1 MDAGRSIAIVPYDAW
16 SDYSTD
22 SLADFWTHE
31 MLLERTNC
39 DIGFTGPHSAFSQY
53 VNWLSEQSLYWCL
66 VTQALNDWDTIL
78 VHCEEIEGS
87 TATVPLP
94 GKDELFGLRLNERCG
109 TLAEAL
115 NMLSGSKRSLTRWC
129 FAHHVQVPRG
139 LALRCQNELPF
150 FELRNYEVV
159 RLSVCD
165 DRLIGAEAENDIGT
179 ADQDVPPAPLIVNED
194 YQ

>member
-1 MDAGRSIAIVPYDAW
+1 MHGAITQLTHWLISGHMRCYWSEPIAILALPVPIPPFRPIPAR
-16 SDYSTD
+16 S
-22 SLADFWTHE
+22 
-31 MLLERTNC
+31 
-39 DIGFTGPHSAFSQY
+39 GPRQY
-53 VNWLSEQSLYWCL
+53 VNWLSEQSLHWCL
-66 VTQALNDWDTIL
+66 VTKALRVIGIPLW
-78 VHCEEIEGS
+78 VHCEDVEGN

-129 FAHHVQVPRG
+129 FAHHVQAPRG
-139 LALRCQNELPF
+139 IALRCQNELPF

-165 DRLIGAEAENDIGT
+165 DRFIGAEAEKDIGT